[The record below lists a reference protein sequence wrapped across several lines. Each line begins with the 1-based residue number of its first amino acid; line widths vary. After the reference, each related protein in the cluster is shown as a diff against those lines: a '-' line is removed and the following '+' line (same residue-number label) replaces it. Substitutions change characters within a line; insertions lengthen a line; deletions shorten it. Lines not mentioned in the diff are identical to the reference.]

1 MVSTIEKTYTVTH
14 KCGHEVS
21 MPRQR
26 QQKATI
32 ARNIAF
38 HETRVCKACFVSDKK
53 SDSQKVLD
61 AILKIVHLPTLTE
74 GSEKQINWAN
84 SLRNQL
90 IPNAIMSIIDKSNL
104 NRYKAEGVITGR
116 LNMMNFNSMFIQ
128 STDAKDWIDLLTGK
142 NRFAECFFPIFRYST
157 RTYTSKYGY
166 YDSYEVS
173 DSDKKKIQY
182 YQPEKSIDEYVA
194 IIEDLPEDQL
204 HYINGSDSTITWS
217 EEIN

>member
-1 MVSTIEKTYTVTH
+1 MVSTMEKTYTVTH

-38 HETRVCKACFVSDKK
+38 HETRVCRACFVSDKK

-61 AILKIVHLPTLTE
+61 VILKIVHLPTLTE

-90 IPNAIMSIIDKSNL
+90 IPNAIMSMIDNSNP
-104 NRYKAEGVITGR
+104 NRYKAEGVIVGGI
-116 LNMMNFNSMFIQ
+116 NMMIFNSMFIQ

-142 NRFAECFFPIFRYST
+142 HRFAEIFFPVRRYST
-157 RTYTSKYGY
+157 RTYTSEYGY

-194 IIEDLPEDQL
+194 IIEDFPEDQL
-204 HYINGSDSTITWS
+204 HYIS
-217 EEIN
+217 EEIKE

>member
-21 MPRQR
+21 MPRER

-90 IPNAIMSIIDKSNL
+90 IPNAIMSIVDNYTEEEWKPTL
-104 NRYKAEGVITGR
+104 KA
-116 LNMMNFNSMFIQ
+116 FKDFIQ
-128 STDAKDWIDLLTGK
+128 SIDAKVWIDLLTGK
-142 NRFAECFFPIFRYST
+142 HPYVYIFPVKRYST
-157 RTYTSKYGY
+157 RTYTSQYAY

-173 DSDKKKIQY
+173 DSDKKKIQF
-182 YQPEKSIDEYVA
+182 YQPEKSIDEYV
-194 IIEDLPEDQL
+194 
-204 HYINGSDSTITWS
+204 
-217 EEIN
+217 EILESFSNLNN

>member
-38 HETRVCKACFVSDKK
+38 HETRVCKVCFVSDKK

-90 IPNAIMSIIDKSNL
+90 IPNAIMSIIDKFTYVYEDGQLESFGII
-104 NRYKAEGVITGR
+104 KT
-116 LNMMNFNSMFIQ
+116 FNKKFIQ
-128 STDAKDWIDLLTGK
+128 SIDAKDWINLLTGK
-142 NRFAECFFPIFRYST
+142 HEQSDFYFPVKRYPTGSFTRYYSETFSKISYRFH
-157 RTYTSKYGY
+157 
-166 YDSYEVS
+166 DSEVS

-182 YQPEKSIDEYVA
+182 YQPEKSIDEYV
-194 IIEDLPEDQL
+194 
-204 HYINGSDSTITWS
+204 
-217 EEIN
+217 EILESFSNLNN